1 MARRRRLSLAE
12 AQRTGR
18 LAEFARQVEAEGIA
32 PIGEAALNV
41 AARRIND
48 GSASEAAFLLPR
60 RGDDA

>member
-1 MARRRRLSLAE
+1 MPRRRRLSLAE

-32 PIGEAALNV
+32 PIGEAVLNE

-48 GSASEAAFLLPR
+48 GSACAAVFAPLR
-60 RGDDA
+60 RGGGV